1 MNEACYAQRSNLI
14 IGLLEPSQKEASIS
28 GEKEREG
35 MAGPSYLKV
44 MSFMNDAES
53 NCLVVSLPLHFL
65 HSL

>member
-1 MNEACYAQRSNLI
+1 MNEVCCAQRSDLI
-14 IGLLEPSQKEASIS
+14 IGLLKPGHKEASIS

-35 MAGPSYLKV
+35 KAGPLYLQV